1 LGVGSLHRGVKQH
14 DRDRLLERI
23 DRDGA
28 TVGASIPETIS
39 VGEADVALR
48 SFVHAARAGDRSPEA
63 VRSMI
68 ENLRAER
75 QRRRAKIEAGD
86 LDLERAEALADSI
99 IGIDRALT
107 VLESDG
113 ETDLE
118 AETRRR
124 RQADQERWRNFVRQ
138 VTGDRMEG
146 RR

>member
-1 LGVGSLHRGVKQH
+1 MGTVRAGVKQH

-39 VGEADVALR
+39 VDDEAVALR
-48 SFVHAARAGDRSPEA
+48 SFVHEARAGERSETA
-63 VRSMI
+63 VRELI
-68 ENLRAER
+68 EDLRAER
-75 QRRRAKIEAGD
+75 QRRRAIIEAGD
-86 LDLERAEALADSI
+86 PDLERAEALADSI
-99 IGIDRALT
+99 VGIDRALS

-113 ETDLE
+113 ETDIE

-124 RQADQERWRNFVRQ
+124 RQADQKRWRNFVRQ
-138 VTGDRMEG
+138 VTGDRTEG